1 MTRDRKGQAF
11 VPGFLTAVYH
21 TPVITEGELPGG
33 GGLFASCTR
42 AAEVGPVVVVL
53 SSLGPVAY
61 AHRPGV
67 IQRTDT
73 PEGEE

>member
-1 MTRDRKGQAF
+1 VTRDRKGQAF

-33 GGLFASCTR
+33 GGLFA
-42 AAEVGPVVVVL
+42 EVGPVVVVL